1 MTGFPWPAAHFD
13 PRGRLSRRAYHR
25 QLIGTLLLVVV
36 SGSIAILVASTDAR
50 SAALIVVAAG
60 TIGAGAFVTVA
71 TVRRLHDRGRTGW
84 WLLPNAFVTV
94 AGFCPDRDSRRRLS
108 GGGDRRHPGDDRVQS
123 LVLHRDRGAGGHGG
137 PEPLR
142 VRAGKLSRVSAPVH
156 GPPPRAPLRRPRPH
170 RDRWCREERRRER
183 P

>member
-36 SGSIAILVASTDAR
+36 SGSIAILVASMEAR

-94 AGFCPDRDSRRRLS
+94 AGFAPIETLADAYPVAVIVATLAMT
-108 GGGDRRHPGDDRVQS
+108 GFNLWFLIETVG
-123 LVLHRDRGAGGHGG
+123 LAGMAGSNRYGLE
-137 PEPLR
+137 PE
-142 VRAGKLSRVSAPVH
+142 H
-156 GPPPRAPLRRPRPH
+156 
-170 RDRWCREERRRER
+170 
-183 P
+183 